1 MVKNIFLS
9 AGITA
14 RILVILSIIL
24 LAGANMACHQDDYVT
39 YEVTGDAE
47 AVQVLITTD
56 TGVDAKYE
64 DVPLPWRMEF
74 DGFDRSYVYLYA
86 HNNTDSGSINVTIYV
101 NGRTFRQA
109 ATSRPYDTAVVYG
122 EKNNWFGTR

>member
-1 MVKNIFLS
+1 LDKDGNKIVII
-9 AGITA
+9 AA
-14 RILVILSIIL
+14 RVLVILSVML
-24 LAGANMACHQDDYVT
+24 LAGANLACHQDDYVV
-39 YEVTGDAE
+39 YEVTGDADE
-47 AVQVLITTD
+47 VDVLITTD
-56 TGVDAKYE
+56 TGADGKYE
-64 DVPLPWRMEF
+64 DVYLPWRMEF

-122 EKNNWFGTR
+122 EKNNWFENR